1 MGCFSSILFPG
12 KIKITTHVFSA
23 SALAGST
30 SHIQFGFFFSKEF
43 LGINSTFRLGFFF
56 PPTPPNHAR
65 RRKTSKT
72 KMSLEKCQAFDI
84 SPIELLASLTRW
96 ILLML
101 FSIRGHL
108 SPDR

>member
-56 PPTPPNHAR
+56 PQPLLITQEE
-65 RRKTSKT
+65 
-72 KMSLEKCQAFDI
+72 EKH
-84 SPIELLASLTRW
+84 PK
-96 ILLML
+96 
-101 FSIRGHL
+101 
-108 SPDR
+108 PK

>member
-1 MGCFSSILFPG
+1 
-12 KIKITTHVFSA
+12 
-23 SALAGST
+23 
-30 SHIQFGFFFSKEF
+30 
-43 LGINSTFRLGFFF
+43 
-56 PPTPPNHAR
+56 
-65 RRKTSKT
+65 
-72 KMSLEKCQAFDI
+72 MSLEKCQAFDI

>member
-12 KIKITTHVFSA
+12 KIKITTHVFFA
-23 SALAGST
+23 SALAGPT

-43 LGINSTFRLGFFF
+43 LGINSTFRLVFF
-56 PPTPPNHAR
+56 PSTPPNHAR

-72 KMSLEKCQAFDI
+72 KMSLGKCQAFDI
-84 SPIELLASLTRW
+84 SPIELLARLARW